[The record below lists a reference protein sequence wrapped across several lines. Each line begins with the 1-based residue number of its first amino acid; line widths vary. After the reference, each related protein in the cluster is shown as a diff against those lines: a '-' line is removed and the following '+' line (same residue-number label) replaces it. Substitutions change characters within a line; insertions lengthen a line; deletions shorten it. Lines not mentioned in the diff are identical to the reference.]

1 MSEEKKKEETD
12 KCDQMKEENSA
23 EKSQAESG
31 QNENPDTKAA
41 GESEKAGSAADESL
55 LLKQKVEELEKENAS
70 LKDQLLRR
78 AADFENYR
86 KRAMQEK
93 QDAYDYGNAALLKD
107 LLDVIDNFD
116 RTLEASKNASDA
128 KSIADGVEMI
138 NKSFMNM
145 LESKYNLKA
154 YGAPGDNF
162 DPAIHEA
169 LMSAPGPVAEPS
181 IKEIYLKGYTLKDK
195 PIRLAK
201 VVVTMP
207 DGSVKA
213 EVSQEKEDCPSCKND
228 ENPSETNAE
237 SGSAENS

>member
-1 MSEEKKKEETD
+1 MSEEKKEQSD
-12 KCDQMKEENSA
+12 KCGQVKEENPA
-23 EKSQAESG
+23 EKSQIESV
-31 QNENPDTKAA
+31 QNENPDTGDL
-41 GESEKAGSAADESL
+41 GEAEKTDSVADESL
-55 LLKQKVEELEKENAS
+55 LLKQKVEDLEKENAS

-213 EVSQEKEDCPSCKND
+213 EVSQEKENCASCKSD
-228 ENPSETNAE
+228 ENPSGKNAE
-237 SGSAENS
+237 DDLAENK